1 MKKILSV
8 IMGVLLFAGA
18 FTPQNSNA
26 ATVFVEIGDRPY
38 YTHGGW
44 YWYARISLVLEAG
57 TLAVVSS
64 LQDLDS
70 RSLRPL
76 PLTSRGVE
84 RPVRVFA

>member
-26 ATVFVEIGDRPY
+26 ATVFVEIGDRPVL
-38 YTHGGW
+38 HAW
-44 YWYARISLVLEAG
+44 WLVLEPRISLVLGTG
-57 TLAVVSS
+57 TLAMASS

-70 RSLRPL
+70 RALHPL
-76 PLTSRGVE
+76 PLTSRAKSE
-84 RPVRVFA
+84 SDCSFR